1 MIRYA
6 VPSDLELL
14 AVHDRHIAREELEAL
29 LLRKRVLVMFQEN
42 QLVGWL
48 RYNLFWDNTPFMNLL
63 YILEGFRGRGLGGL
77 LTGFW
82 EAEMKAQGHK
92 MVLTSSLSDERGQ
105 FFYRKHGYV
114 DCGSLLLPEEPLE
127 IIFCK
132 NLEDR

>member
-82 EAEMKAQGHK
+82 EAEMKAQGYK

-114 DCGSLLLPEEPLE
+114 DCGSLMLPEEPLE

>member
-14 AVHDRHIAREELEAL
+14 AEHDRHIAREELEAL

-82 EAEMKAQGHK
+82 EAEMKAQGYK

-114 DCGSLLLPEEPLE
+114 DCGSLMLPEEPLE

>member
-1 MIRYA
+1 MIRYGT
-6 VPSDLELL
+6 PSDLGLL
-14 AVHDRHIAREELEAL
+14 AGHDHHIVREELEAL

-48 RYNLFWDNTPFMNLL
+48 RYNLFWDNTPFMNML
-63 YILEGFRGRGLGGL
+63 YILEGYRGQGLGGL

-82 EAEMKAQGHK
+82 EAEMKTQGYK
-92 MVLTSSLSDERGQ
+92 MVLTSSLSNERGQ
-105 FFYRKHGYV
+105 FFYRKHGYT

-132 NLEDR
+132 NLEDI